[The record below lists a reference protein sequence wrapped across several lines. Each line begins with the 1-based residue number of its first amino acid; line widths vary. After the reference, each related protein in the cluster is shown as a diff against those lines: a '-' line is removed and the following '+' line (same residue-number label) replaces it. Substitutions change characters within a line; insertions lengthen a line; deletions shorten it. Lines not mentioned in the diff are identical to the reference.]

1 MNYLVLNR
9 IQLYGFASFK
19 KLSFQISDNTVYIH
33 IYLSTYASVLYISIY
48 ICLLLTFLI
57 VMKTGEEK
65 REPFFFFSSSGL
77 LQQQQKKWPEKHILH
92 FPEIY
97 DTSVEHIFLWNEE

>member
-65 REPFFFFSSSGL
+65 REPFFFFFFFRFASTATEKMAGKTYSSLSRNL
-77 LQQQQKKWPEKHILH
+77 
-92 FPEIY
+92 
-97 DTSVEHIFLWNEE
+97 

>member
-1 MNYLVLNR
+1 
-9 IQLYGFASFK
+9 
-19 KLSFQISDNTVYIH
+19 
-33 IYLSTYASVLYISIY
+33 
-48 ICLLLTFLI
+48 
-57 VMKTGEEK
+57 MKTGEEK